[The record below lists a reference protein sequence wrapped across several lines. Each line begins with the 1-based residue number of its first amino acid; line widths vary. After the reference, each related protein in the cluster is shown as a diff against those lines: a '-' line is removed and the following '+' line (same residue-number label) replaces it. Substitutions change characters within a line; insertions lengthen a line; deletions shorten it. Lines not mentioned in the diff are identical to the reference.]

1 MTQIQV
7 STQNTSPA
15 VRGWLWLVAAMI
27 FMMVVVGGA
36 TRLTESGLSITEWKP
51 ITGIIPPLTAAD
63 WAEAFEKYKQIPQ
76 YAKMFPDMTLGAFQS
91 IFLWEWSHRLL
102 GRLIG
107 IVFAVPLL
115 WFWVRGQISKSL
127 KWPLAGL
134 LALGGLQGFVGWW
147 MVKSGLVD
155 RVEVSQYR
163 LAIHLLLA
171 TLTFTL
177 IVRIA
182 TKLKPRRGEASL
194 PAQARLRF
202 TSTLILVLSFVQIGL
217 GALVAGLRAGLVYN
231 TWPLMDGRF
240 VPPTEDLTRETP
252 LWRNF
257 FENITTVQF
266 DHRLGAYVLLALS
279 VLHAFD
285 AVKNR
290 PKSHTSRRAVSNA
303 FLIATQALIGIM
315 TLVLVVPVWAGIL
328 HQAFAMIV
336 ISMLVVHQARV
347 FCMIL
352 GLTSLPKLAAA
363 SEFSEIGTSAY
374 LTGQITDGDD
384 AKFMEFLHRQ
394 RPAPLKVR
402 AAHIATAVDALGARC
417 DSACTLIFA
426 GGVQRHYIHG
436 GEIFEGFSSM
446 TGLGFHSAHLKGDET
461 HSSAKSDAGNTKM
474 RQLYVSMGQP
484 AAATFAENAPF
495 NTLFR
500 PCGAT
505 ALATHIATSLNSP
518 VQ

>member
-7 STQNTSPA
+7 SSQTTSPA

-51 ITGIIPPLTAAD
+51 ITGIIPPLTSTD

-76 YAKMFPDMTLGAFQS
+76 YAKMFPDMTMGSFQS

-102 GRLIG
+102 GRMIG
-107 IVFAVPLL
+107 VVFALPLL
-115 WFWVRGQISKSL
+115 WFWLRGRIATSL
-127 KWPLAGL
+127 KWRLAGL

-163 LAIHLLLA
+163 LATHLLLA
-171 TLTFTL
+171 TLTFIL

-182 TKLKPRRGEASL
+182 TTLKPRRSEAYL

-202 TSTLILVLSFVQIGL
+202 TASLILGLSLVQIGL

-240 VPPTEDLTRETP
+240 IPPVEDLTRETP

-266 DHRLGAYVLLALS
+266 DHRIGAYVLLALS
-279 VLHAFD
+279 IVHAFD
-285 AVKNR
+285 AMKSR

-303 FLIATQALIGIM
+303 FLVATQALIGIM

-336 ISMLVVHQARV
+336 ISMVVVHQAR
-347 FCMIL
+347 L
-352 GLTSLPKLAAA
+352 
-363 SEFSEIGTSAY
+363 SEE
-374 LTGQITDGDD
+374 
-384 AKFMEFLHRQ
+384 
-394 RPAPLKVR
+394 
-402 AAHIATAVDALGARC
+402 
-417 DSACTLIFA
+417 
-426 GGVQRHYIHG
+426 
-436 GEIFEGFSSM
+436 
-446 TGLGFHSAHLKGDET
+446 
-461 HSSAKSDAGNTKM
+461 
-474 RQLYVSMGQP
+474 
-484 AAATFAENAPF
+484 
-495 NTLFR
+495 
-500 PCGAT
+500 
-505 ALATHIATSLNSP
+505 
-518 VQ
+518 